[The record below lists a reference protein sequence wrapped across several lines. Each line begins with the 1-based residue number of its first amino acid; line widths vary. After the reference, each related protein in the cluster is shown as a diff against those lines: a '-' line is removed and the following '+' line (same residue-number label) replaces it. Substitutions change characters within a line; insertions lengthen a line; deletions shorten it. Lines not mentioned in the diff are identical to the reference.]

1 MDAYLARSST
11 NERSA
16 VSPPRPILSSLRAF
30 LAAAVRPPSAL
41 ARAIVIVLAV
51 KLVAVATMAVYFHYA
66 KQHVAANAAVVDRLL
81 GPASLP

>member
-1 MDAYLARSST
+1 M
-11 NERSA
+11 
-16 VSPPRPILSSLRAF
+16 PQRPLIASLLAF
-30 LAAAVRPPSAL
+30 LGAALRPPSAL

>member
-1 MDAYLARSST
+1 M
-11 NERSA
+11 
-16 VSPPRPILSSLRAF
+16 PQRPLIASLLAF
-30 LAAAVRPPSAL
+30 LGAALRPPSAL

-66 KQHVAANAAVVDRLL
+66 KQHVVANAAAVDRLL